1 MRRIKSA
8 PANLSLMKNRNKKV
22 NKITNSISIF
32 SFGKEVSFGKEDNI
46 DELIKLKNYEN
57 ENENENESLE
67 RKNKNIISTTSNII
81 SDYLFDNT
89 NLPYEENYFIS
100 FIIAYIS
107 ENIITKDKLKNL
119 QAFII
124 QNAVRFLVSYVFHKH
139 IISDIIQ
146 NINMHLH

>member
-32 SFGKEVSFGKEDNI
+32 SFGKEDNI
-46 DELIKLKNYEN
+46 DELIKLKNY

-107 ENIITKDKLKNL
+107 ENIISKDKLKNL

-124 QNAVRFLVSYVFHKH
+124 QNAVRFLISYVFHKH

>member
-32 SFGKEVSFGKEDNI
+32 SFGKEDNI
-46 DELIKLKNYEN
+46 DELIKLKNYEY

-107 ENIITKDKLKNL
+107 ENIISKDKLKNL

-124 QNAVRFLVSYVFHKH
+124 QNAVRFLISYVFHKH

>member
-8 PANLSLMKNRNKKV
+8 PANLSLKKNRNKKV

-32 SFGKEVSFGKEDNI
+32 SFGKEDNI
-46 DELIKLKNYEN
+46 DELIKLKNYEY

-107 ENIITKDKLKNL
+107 ENIISKDKLKNL

-124 QNAVRFLVSYVFHKH
+124 QNAVRFLISYVFHKH

>member
-8 PANLSLMKNRNKKV
+8 PANLSLMKNRNKKL

-32 SFGKEVSFGKEDNI
+32 TVFGNGNTE
-46 DELIKLKNYEN
+46 NYIEN
-57 ENENENESLE
+57 EIENDIKKIE
-67 RKNKNIISTTSNII
+67 RKKNKNIISTTSNII

-89 NLPYEENYFIS
+89 DLPYEENYFIS
-100 FIIAYIS
+100 FIITYVS